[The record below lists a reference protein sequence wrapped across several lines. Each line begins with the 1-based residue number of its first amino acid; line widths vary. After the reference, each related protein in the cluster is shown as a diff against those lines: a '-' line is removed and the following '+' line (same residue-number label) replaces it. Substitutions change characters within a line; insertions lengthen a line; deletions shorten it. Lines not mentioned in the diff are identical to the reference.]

1 MIEIINT
8 YHIDYYIRN
17 KFIDCSQVL
26 KNNQLSPQQS
36 DYDYEEAKTNLA
48 ELAELESMIDTLD
61 INSFNTISNR
71 RNSMESNPIVE
82 KDNDEQYQEY
92 MNYKE
97 QTEKPRYQKSHR
109 QEYKTH
115 HNNHNHYH
123 QRKSEPMFKENDSF
137 SRIYLKSIP
146 KKKYKKQ
153 N

>member
-1 MIEIINT
+1 MIEIINS
-8 YHIDYYIRN
+8 YHVDYYIRN

-26 KNNQLSPQQS
+26 KNNQLSQQS
-36 DYDYEEAKTNLA
+36 DYDYEESRTNLA
-48 ELAELESMIDTLD
+48 DLAELESMLNTLD
-61 INSFNTISNR
+61 IDSSNTISNR

-97 QTEKPRYQKSHR
+97 QTEKPRYEKSHR

-115 HNNHNHYH
+115 NNHNH

-137 SRIYLKSIP
+137 SRIYLKSLP